1 MGGGG
6 SNPPSKYGWDIILYL
21 HLGDFP
27 AMFNP
32 LILFVSF
39 LKGVV
44 CARNFYFIGLF
55 GKNVEKLLHR
65 DSSIKAILKMVL
77 GANPTT
83 FFCTDKCL
91 NTELNFK

>member
-1 MGGGG
+1 MGGKRCDKGTTICVLFPHALQMGGGG

-21 HLGDFP
+21 HLGDFR

-55 GKNVEKLLHR
+55 VKNVEKLLH
-65 DSSIKAILKMVL
+65 
-77 GANPTT
+77 
-83 FFCTDKCL
+83 
-91 NTELNFK
+91 